1 MKQYILFFFLLF
13 ALATGVPGQSS
24 AQTTKSKSDVEMLIR
39 RASKIKSPQI
49 SYAYISLNMFKQL
62 LNPVLSEEPMLK
74 EMFGNMKSLRRF
86 FTTGPEGEKLLAT
99 VLEPFMQEDEN
110 VMGMELMT
118 INREN
123 GMMSVIYAG
132 SDNIL
137 LINDSSEC
145 LSVVYVVV
153 LTYDAFE
160 QIFKGDVIDF
170 DF

>member
-86 FTTGPEGEKLLAT
+86 FTTGPEGEKLLAA

-118 INREN
+118 INRED

-137 LINDSSEC
+137 LINDSGEC
-145 LSVVYVVV
+145 LSVVYVVG
-153 LTYDAFE
+153 LTYNAFE
-160 QIFKGDVIDF
+160 KIFKGDVIDF

>member
-24 AQTTKSKSDVEMLIR
+24 AQTTKRKSDVEMLIR
-39 RASKIKSPQI
+39 RASKIKSSQI
-49 SYAYISLNMFKQL
+49 SYAYISLNMIKQL

-118 INREN
+118 INRED

-137 LINDSSEC
+137 LINDSGEC
-145 LSVVYVVV
+145 LSVVYVVG
-153 LTYDAFE
+153 LTYNAFE

>member
-118 INREN
+118 INRED
-123 GMMSVIYAG
+123 GMLSVIYAG

-137 LINDSSEC
+137 LINDSGEC
-145 LSVVYVVV
+145 LSVVYVVG
-153 LTYDAFE
+153 LTYNAFE
-160 QIFKGDVIDF
+160 KIFKGDVIDF